1 MINLIL
7 GYLIIQIISIF
18 YSIKFK
24 KNIGNMFILT
34 ILSIIVILYLFGL
47 FNLLSAGV
55 YLIEIMSIGILIY
68 ECIYFYKN
76 KNKVLPT
83 IVNKENIIFTLM
95 FIGLSVIHSGRMI
108 STWDEF
114 SHWGDVVKAMF
125 TINDFSTSSKSMS
138 QFQSYPPA
146 MSLFQ
151 YFFMKIGNNYIESNL
166 YIAYQLFFVSL
177 IMPFISK
184 SKKVFDSII
193 ILIAMLLVPIIV
205 NSSFYTTIYID
216 SILGL
221 LFGYLLSTI
230 MLNSY
235 DKHQVLTI
243 SLSLF
248 TLVLLKD
255 VGMFLAIIALM
266 MIIVD
271 LIFVKKKITFKN
283 NFFRKNKKYIV
294 IIVTGIVAV
303 LLAKL
308 SWNLD
313 IKINDAYVS
322 FGNKITVK
330 EILNFLT
337 FNNLGYRG
345 VVISNFLKNL
355 YTQNIVTSV
364 VNLNTI
370 TMSLITAII
379 LILVLSKQ
387 KNNSYYTGC
396 IFGGLIIYIIGLAF
410 IYCFKFSEYEAIRL
424 ASYSR
429 YIAIYLSA
437 ILFVIIAL
445 VTYHYKPSL
454 VLLLVMLLFIP
465 YGSLYTLI
473 NSINE
478 SKTIREPYESA
489 VKELSNIIDE
499 NDKVYI
505 ISQNT
510 TGFDYWVLKYSLRPN
525 EINKPNT
532 WSIGEKYGAEDIW
545 TAEYTKEEW
554 MELLIKDN
562 YDYVYIYKCDDQ
574 FIKQYSELFIDDK
587 NINSQKLFKVVK
599 DTKQLELVK

>member
-283 NFFRKNKKYIV
+283 NFFSKNKKYIV

>member
-1 MINLIL
+1 
-7 GYLIIQIISIF
+7 
-18 YSIKFK
+18 
-24 KNIGNMFILT
+24 
-34 ILSIIVILYLFGL
+34 
-47 FNLLSAGV
+47 
-55 YLIEIMSIGILIY
+55 
-68 ECIYFYKN
+68 
-76 KNKVLPT
+76 
-83 IVNKENIIFTLM
+83 
-95 FIGLSVIHSGRMI
+95 
-108 STWDEF
+108 
-114 SHWGDVVKAMF
+114 
-125 TINDFSTSSKSMS
+125 
-138 QFQSYPPA
+138 
-146 MSLFQ
+146 
-151 YFFMKIGNNYIESNL
+151 
-166 YIAYQLFFVSL
+166 
-177 IMPFISK
+177 
-184 SKKVFDSII
+184 
-193 ILIAMLLVPIIV
+193 
-205 NSSFYTTIYID
+205 
-216 SILGL
+216 
-221 LFGYLLSTI
+221 
-230 MLNSY
+230 
-235 DKHQVLTI
+235 
-243 SLSLF
+243 
-248 TLVLLKD
+248 
-255 VGMFLAIIALM
+255 
-266 MIIVD
+266 
-271 LIFVKKKITFKN
+271 
-283 NFFRKNKKYIV
+283 
-294 IIVTGIVAV
+294 
-303 LLAKL
+303 
-308 SWNLD
+308 
-313 IKINDAYVS
+313 
-322 FGNKITVK
+322 
-330 EILNFLT
+330 
-337 FNNLGYRG
+337 
-345 VVISNFLKNL
+345 
-355 YTQNIVTSV
+355 
-364 VNLNTI
+364 
-370 TMSLITAII
+370 MSLITAII

>member
-55 YLIEIMSIGILIY
+55 YLIEIVSIGILIY

-83 IVNKENIIFTLM
+83 ILNKENIIFTLM

-283 NFFRKNKKYIV
+283 NFFSKNKKYIV

-355 YTQNIVTSV
+355 YTKNIVTSV

-473 NSINE
+473 SSINE

-489 VKELSNIIDE
+489 VKELSNIIDG

-532 WSIGEKYGAEDIW
+532 WSIGEKYGTEDIW

>member
-55 YLIEIMSIGILIY
+55 YLIEIVSIGILIY

-83 IVNKENIIFTLM
+83 ILNKENIIFTLM